1 MRFGHINNLLSSQ
14 SRTARAII
22 AALAAVLSIAADFLL
37 YPSLGV
43 ISGVFLVLPVI
54 AFAWYFGAAAAA
66 LSVAAGI
73 GVNILAGYLSSPGT
87 WSAYLLE
94 ANLTGGVAALLVG
107 LIIAGFRRI
116 NLEHRRE
123 IVERQN
129 AEGEHRAYAG
139 FLSLLNDIVRASL
152 ETEDLPT
159 LLKLLAERTG
169 GLFAADD
176 CFITLWNEATQ
187 TTVPSAAYGPMSRSY
202 DEVPARPGQRTLTS
216 SALAAGHAL
225 VVEDTADTPYVDRDV
240 AIPFPELR
248 TALGLPLI
256 SGERKLGAVILGFHK
271 KRAFTPEEIEQGE
284 LAARQISLAMMKVI
298 LLAETRQRLDEIAG
312 LHAISQTF
320 TLDDPGRTFGLLT
333 GIVAHL
339 FGAGICVVLLRD
351 PSVDELRGQPSG
363 FGLDEESIAGFHFP
377 IAQALEIWDFT
388 RQSIFCAHSLQEV
401 PTPFQAMAQASG
413 LENILA
419 APLWSRDREL
429 IGILIAANKGAGFDD
444 DDLRLME
451 ILAGQVAVVVE
462 NTRLLSAERRR
473 SEELSVLNAI
483 SIAAT
488 EAGDEDELIERA
500 TRLIGMRL
508 YPDNFGILLLDDEK
522 GELYLHSS
530 YRLGES
536 ESPVRIP
543 LGEGITGS
551 VARSGRLRYV
561 SDIRTAPDYV
571 STDERILSELCAP
584 LKIGE
589 RVLGVV
595 NAESARVNAFTKDD
609 ENLLG
614 ILASQLAAAIQ
625 RLRTAKAEYY
635 QTTQL
640 MRANALIRILAQVGA
655 RASAASDPAGV
666 MKTLGDELTKI
677 GLTCLVALPRD
688 EQTMFIAYTSIPR
701 RVVALIER
709 VSKRTMTDFLI
720 PSERLMVYSGES
732 PQPILLHDPIASA
745 SNILMDFP
753 RSAVEKILRPIGVTD
768 DIPLCHLPLVSEGKL
783 QGILW
788 LWGEGLRESDLP
800 AMSIFASQA
809 AIALQNSRLL
819 AEVQRMAITDEGTG
833 IFNRRHFFQLAEQE
847 FSQARRYKQPLT
859 AVIADVDEFKAFND
873 RYGHVIGDQVLR
885 QVAQALKNNLRD
897 GDVLGRYG
905 GEEFSILLP
914 FTNLDTARQVAERL
928 RERVAAA
935 GVKTDTGLLAV
946 TVSVGLAEFDP
957 KMDRLLALV
966 ELADQAM
973 YDAKAAGGNRV
984 SSRPI

>member
-1 MRFGHINNLLSSQ
+1 MQPDHRYRLVTIQ
-14 SRTARAII
+14 SRTARALIFALVTGVCAI
-22 AALAAVLSIAADFLL
+22 ADILL
-37 YPSLGV
+37 YPWLGV
-43 ISGVFLVLPVI
+43 ASGTVMILPVI
-54 AFAWYFGAAAAA
+54 LGAWYFGVPAAAPAV
-66 LSVAAGI
+66 LAGL
-73 GVNILAGYLSSPGT
+73 GANILAGRLDSGS
-87 WSAYLLE
+87 WSAYPPF
-94 ANLTGGVAALLVG
+94 ANLAAGFVAALTAAIVIRLRG
-107 LIIAGFRRI
+107 LTRA
-116 NLEHRRE
+116 HRQE
-123 IVERQN
+123 IVERQS
-129 AEGEHRAYAG
+129 AEGEHRAHAG
-139 FLSLLNDIVRASL
+139 FLALLNDIVRASL

-187 TTVPSAAYGPMSRSY
+187 TTVPTAAFGHMSRSY
-202 DEVPARPGQRTLTS
+202 DEVPARPGERTLTS
-216 SALAAGHAL
+216 SVLAAGHAL
-225 VVEDTADTPYVDRDV
+225 VVEDIAHTPYVDRDV
-240 AIPFPELR
+240 AAPFPKLR

-298 LLAETRQRLDEIAG
+298 LLAETRQRLNEIAG

-320 TLDDPGRTFGLLT
+320 TLDDPTRTFGLLT
-333 GIVAHL
+333 GIVAQL
-339 FGAGICVVLLRD
+339 FEARICVVVLRD
-351 PSVDELRGQPSG
+351 PAMDELRGQPSG

-377 IAQALEIWDFT
+377 IAKALEIWDFN
-388 RQSIFCAHSLQEV
+388 RQNIYRADSLPEI
-401 PTPFQAMAQASG
+401 PALFQATAQACG
-413 LENILA
+413 LENVIA

-451 ILAGQVAVVVE
+451 VLAGQGAIVAE

-473 SEELSVLNAI
+473 AEELSVLNAI

-500 TRLIGMRL
+500 TRLIGKQL
-508 YPDNFGILLLDDEK
+508 YPDNFGILLLDEEK
-522 GELYLHSS
+522 DELYLHSS

-543 LGEGITGS
+543 LGEGITGA
-551 VARSGRLRYV
+551 VARSGRLRNV
-561 SDIRTAPDYV
+561 GDIRTMTDYI

-584 LKIGE
+584 LKVGE
-589 RVLGVV
+589 RVIGVV
-595 NAESARVNAFTKDD
+595 NAESARLNAFTGDD

-614 ILASQLAAAIQ
+614 ILSSQLAGAIQ
-625 RLRTAKAEYY
+625 RLRTARAEYY

-655 RASAASDPAGV
+655 RASTASDPAGV
-666 MKTLGDELTKI
+666 MKTLGDELLKI

-688 EQTMFIAYTSIPR
+688 EQYTMIAYTSIPR

-709 VSKRTMTDFLI
+709 VSKRTISDFLI
-720 PSERLMVYSGES
+720 PSERLMVYSGQN
-732 PQPILLHDPIASA
+732 PHPILMLDPIASA
-745 SNILMDFP
+745 SRILVDFP
-753 RSAVEKILRPIGVTD
+753 RGALEKILRPIGMTE

-800 AMSIFASQA
+800 TMSIFASQVA
-809 AIALQNSRLL
+809 TALQNSRLL

-847 FSQARRYKQPLT
+847 FSQARRYLHPLT
-859 AVIADVDEFKAFND
+859 AIIVDVDEFKAFND

-885 QVAQALKNNLRD
+885 QVAQALKNNLRE
-897 GDVLGRYG
+897 GDILGRYG

-914 FTNLDTARQVAERL
+914 FTNLETARRVAERL
-928 RERVAAA
+928 CERVAAA
-935 GVKTDTGLLAV
+935 GVETEAGLLTV
-946 TVSVGLAEFDP
+946 TVSLGLAGFDP
-957 KMDRLLALV
+957 KMESLLSLI

-973 YDAKAAGGNRV
+973 YHAKENGGNRV
-984 SSRPI
+984 SSR